1 MRGFDYLINKL
12 SNVTFPS
19 INVLRWPSLFKLA
32 IIFGIF
38 FLALL
43 IGPHA
48 NLSLVI
54 LSVVLVIVFFGFLLL
69 QRQPAWGILAM
80 IPIAFLGYFPI
91 QTGTNVALYANFLA
105 IPTLAVIWILR
116 GMLIKKDVRLA
127 ESRVNLPAIIFI
139 AVVTV
144 SFVIGN
150 YEWFP
155 QAIRRASFF
164 AQLGAYGLYVFS
176 ILLMLLVGNCLSD
189 QRWLQRMTWLFLFFG
204 GLYILSQA
212 IPNLGLYIL
221 HLFLPTNYR
230 GNPFGSMFWTFLAAM
245 AFAQVLLNREL
256 RLHWRLL
263 LILLL
268 AMEFYIGFFKGR
280 DWVSGWLP
288 PLVAVVTI
296 VWLLSWRWGLTVT
309 LIGGFGIYF
318 FFPEVFTSV
327 MGYTQDYSAL
337 SRTWTWPIMYEI
349 IKASPVMGLGMAN
362 YYYYTPLFPING
374 YYVNFNSHN
383 NYIDII
389 AQIGILGLAVF
400 FWLIYAIT
408 RLAWQLRKRALDPFS
423 KAYVY
428 GCIGGLV
435 GMLFSGMLADWF
447 LPFLYNIGTSGF
459 RTSIFPW
466 MFFGGLI
473 ALDKIIKD

>member
-1 MRGFDYLINKL
+1 
-12 SNVTFPS
+12 
-19 INVLRWPSLFKLA
+19 
-32 IIFGIF
+32 
-38 FLALL
+38 
-43 IGPHA
+43 
-48 NLSLVI
+48 
-54 LSVVLVIVFFGFLLL
+54 
-69 QRQPAWGILAM
+69 
-80 IPIAFLGYFPI
+80 
-91 QTGTNVALYANFLA
+91 
-105 IPTLAVIWILR
+105 
-116 GMLIKKDVRLA
+116 
-127 ESRVNLPAIIFI
+127 
-139 AVVTV
+139 
-144 SFVIGN
+144 
-150 YEWFP
+150 
-155 QAIRRASFF
+155 
-164 AQLGAYGLYVFS
+164 
-176 ILLMLLVGNCLSD
+176 
-189 QRWLQRMTWLFLFFG
+189 MTWLFLFFG